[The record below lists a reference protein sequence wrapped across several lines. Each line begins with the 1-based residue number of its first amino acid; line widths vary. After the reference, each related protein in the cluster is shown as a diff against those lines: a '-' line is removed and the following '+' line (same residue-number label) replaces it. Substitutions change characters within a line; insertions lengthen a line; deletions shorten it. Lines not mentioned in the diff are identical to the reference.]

1 MIYTKT
7 IIYLFLLCL
16 FIITKNQLVNADEI
30 HDMSIYNSI
39 DEKLKISEIKENY
52 PAHEAGL
59 RVNDI
64 IIKIGN
70 FEFNK
75 QYSMDVSEFNRQINE
90 VKNNQTQI
98 TVIRN
103 KKKIKFK
110 ITPKQIS
117 TGDFVIGAKFT
128 QKCKFIAKKSQKN
141 PLRENTKYWECKHKL
156 ALKKYAYLKN
166 LNKTS
171 NDYDVLL
178 KEKIYITGYLAE
190 NFVGLKS
197 KFDFNKSVE
206 LYIDAH
212 NLAKKKDIKKGKFVF
227 NDLHTPEYYAER
239 LGDLYSNS
247 LSGKYDFTTLEDFI
261 DYPKAVKWYSFASKE
276 NNAEAMYKLGKIY
289 FKGSLGIRENKTKA
303 FKLISRSSRLGLT
316 KANSDLAFFH
326 LLGLGDVNRNF
337 FKSVIHFKL
346 ANMVLFDNAKDYYH
360 IFILYK
366 YNRAPKDKTEYYFWL
381 TEELINFK
389 NLSSIEKTADFA
401 LIYLKNYSEAHKW
414 YEICAKDIKSSVW
427 SGNLKYYWKTGLHE
441 RCTKKK
447 HLLKKNYLNK
457 TEIEES
463 KIFSKQ
469 WISTYIN

>member
-16 FIITKNQLVNADEI
+16 FIITKNQLVNAKEI
-30 HDMSIYNSI
+30 HEMSIYNSI
-39 DEKLKISEIKENY
+39 DETLKIGEIKENY

-75 QYSMDVSEFNRQINE
+75 RYSWGVSEFNRQINE

-117 TGDFVIGAKFT
+117 TGDFVVGVKFT

-141 PLRENTKYWECKHKL
+141 SLRANTKYWECKHKL

-166 LNKTS
+166 LSKKS
-171 NDYDVLL
+171 NDYETLL

-197 KFDFNKSVE
+197 KFNFNKSVE
-206 LYIDAH
+206 LYMDAH
-212 NLAKKKDIKKGKFVF
+212 NLAKKQNKTKGKYVF
-227 NDLHTPEYYAER
+227 NDLYTPAYYAEK
-239 LGDLYSNS
+239 LGDIYSNS

-289 FKGSLGIRENKTKA
+289 LKDSPGIRENKNKA
-303 FKLISRSSRLGLT
+303 FKLISRSSRIGLT
-316 KANSDLAFFH
+316 KANSDLAFFY
-326 LLGLGDVNRNF
+326 LLGLGDVNKNF
-337 FKSVIHFKL
+337 FKSIIHFKL
-346 ANMVLFDNAKDYYH
+346 ANMVLLDNTKDYYH

-401 LIYLKNYSEAHKW
+401 LIYLKDYSEAYKW
-414 YEICAKDIKSSVW
+414 YEICAKDIKSSAW
-427 SGNLKYYWKTGLHE
+427 SENLKYLWKTRLHE

-447 HLLKKNYLNK
+447 NLLKKNYLSK
-457 TEIEES
+457 KEIEES
-463 KIFSKQ
+463 KNFSKE
-469 WISTYIN
+469 WISTYIF

>member
-16 FIITKNQLVNADEI
+16 FIITKNQLVNAEEI
-30 HDMSIYNSI
+30 HDMSIYISI
-39 DEKLKISEIKENY
+39 DEKLKIREIKENY

-75 QYSMDVSEFNRQINE
+75 RYSLGVSEFNRQINE

-110 ITPKQIS
+110 ITPKKIS
-117 TGDFVIGAKFT
+117 GDFVIGVKFT

-141 PLRENTKYWECKHKL
+141 PLRENTKYWECNHNL

-166 LNKTS
+166 LSKTS

-178 KEKIYITGYLAE
+178 KEKIYITGDLAE

-206 LYIDAH
+206 LYIEAF
-212 NLAKKKDIKKGKFVF
+212 NLAKKRDIKKSKYVF
-227 NDLHTPEYYAER
+227 YDLHTPAYYAEK

-247 LSGKYDFTTLEDFI
+247 LSGKYNFTALDDFI

-289 FKGSLGIRENKTKA
+289 FKDSLGIRENKTKA
-303 FKLISRSSRLGLT
+303 FKLISQSSRLGLT
-316 KANSDLAFFH
+316 KANNDLAFFY
-326 LLGLGDVNRNF
+326 LFGLGDVNKNF
-337 FKSVIHFKL
+337 FRSVVHFKL
-346 ANMVLFDNAKDYYH
+346 ANMIRSDMAKDYYH

-401 LIYLKNYSEAHKW
+401 LIYLKDYSEAHKW

-427 SGNLKYYWKTGLHE
+427 SANLKYYWKTGFHE

-447 HLLKKNYLNK
+447 NLLKKNYLNK
-457 TEIEES
+457 KEIEES